1 MLSIKKIKNFLY
13 RFFFKDYQ
21 NRKLFMIG
29 QSHILNMRKNYKDIK
44 SLNELD
50 FKVFSQNGEDGIL
63 DYLLLKLNIE
73 KPKFLEIGVGDYSEA
88 NTRFIFDRCS
98 PKGTIIDCIENFE
111 TKVKKNIKL
120 WRGELEIINKNI
132 DSTNIKDVIE
142 NKKIFSNLDLFSLD
156 IDGIDYWVLDK
167 LPKKFSKIA
176 VIEFNPVFGHK
187 FKVTVPNIKNFNR
200 KEYHYSNLCFGMSLM
215 ALIDLME
222 KKNFYFLGTNL
233 FRNNAFFV
241 SNEYSKDNY
250 FQNLTSDNIK
260 NHTMA
265 NFTESRD
272 LKGNLNYLLGEKKL
286 NEIKDCKLTDLEN
299 NQEKK
304 IREIYNF
311 DK

>member
-1 MLSIKKIKNFLY
+1 MFSIKIIKNFLY

-29 QSHILNMRKNYKDIK
+29 QSHILNMRKNYKNVK
-44 SLNELD
+44 SLNDVD

-63 DYLLLKLNIE
+63 DYLLFKLNIE

-111 TKVKKNIKL
+111 KKVKKNIKL
-120 WRGELEIINKNI
+120 WKGELKIIKKNI
-132 DSTNIKDVIE
+132 NTDNINDVVE

-176 VIEFNPVFGHK
+176 VLEFNPIFGSK
-187 FKVTVPNIKNFNR
+187 FKVSVPNINNFNR
-200 KEYHYSNLCFGMSLM
+200 KEYHYSSLCFGMSIM

-222 KKNFYFLGTNL
+222 KKDFYFLGTNL
-233 FRNNAFFV
+233 FKNNAFFV
-241 SNEYSKDNY
+241 SNEYSKDTY
-250 FQNLTSDNIK
+250 FQNLTTENIN
-260 NHTMA
+260 NHVMA

-272 LKGNLNYLLGEKKL
+272 PKGNLNYLVGEKKL
-286 NEIKDCKLTDLEN
+286 TEIKDCKLIDLEN